1 MRRWPQ
7 KSVFDRHQSQA
18 PLLKY
23 WAVQARPSGVVL
35 GPWFHTCV
43 FCLPLA
49 TLRPLHMT
57 VAPSATASA
66 PPASFEIKSAN
77 LPLVALL
84 LKSADLDALA
94 RDLKTRFGDIPDFFD
109 HDPLVIDLTPLNAAA
124 RRSGAEVETIDFPAL
139 LNLLRP
145 YSVVPIAVKG
155 GSAAQMA
162 DALAAGLLPAPD
174 ARVVASSPPTP
185 EPERQIAPSPQTATA
200 VKSPVA
206 AAPVAAPV
214 PVQPMPEAP
223 LGALVINKP
232 LRSGQQI
239 YARGRDLVVL
249 AMVNAGAEI
258 IADGHI
264 HVYAPLRGKAMAGA
278 RGNTEARI
286 FALSLE
292 AELISIAG
300 IYRTS
305 ENPLPASIQGK
316 PAQVRLVAGP
326 DGDKLVLDAM

>member
-1 MRRWPQ
+1 
-7 KSVFDRHQSQA
+7 
-18 PLLKY
+18 
-23 WAVQARPSGVVL
+23 
-35 GPWFHTCV
+35 
-43 FCLPLA
+43 
-49 TLRPLHMT
+49 MT
-57 VAPSATASA
+57 VAPPATGSM
-66 PPASFEIKSAN
+66 PPVSFEIKSAN

-84 LKSADLDALA
+84 LKSTDLSVLS

-109 HDPLVIDLTPLNAAA
+109 NDPLVIDLTQLNAAA
-124 RRSGAEVETIDFPAL
+124 RRIGTDVEAIDFPVL
-139 LNLLRP
+139 LNLLRQ
-145 YSVVPIAVKG
+145 YSVVPIAIKG

-162 DALAAGLLPAPD
+162 DGLAAGLLSAPD

-185 EPERQIAPSPQTATA
+185 EPERQVAPPTKAATT
-200 VKSPVA
+200 VKAPPAQA
-206 AAPVAAPV
+206 AV
-214 PVQPMPEAP
+214 PVQPMPEVP
-223 LGALVINKP
+223 VGALVINKP

-300 IYRTS
+300 VYRTS
-305 ENPLPASIQGK
+305 ENPLPANIQGK

-326 DGDKLVLDAM
+326 DGDKLVMDAM